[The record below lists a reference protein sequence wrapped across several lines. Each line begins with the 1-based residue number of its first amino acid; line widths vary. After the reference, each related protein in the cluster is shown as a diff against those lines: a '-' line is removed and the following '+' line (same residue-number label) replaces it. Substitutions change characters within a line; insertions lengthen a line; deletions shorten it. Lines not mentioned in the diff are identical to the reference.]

1 MTAARRS
8 VEAEDNSTAC
18 PPILC
23 PIASRVRPEGSGFR
37 PRGDASDVLL
47 DPVGHGVF
55 VETDSPGLRKTS
67 APVIISNDTKPP
79 FIKVFSESF
88 IKSLYNGRRR
98 VNDHQCFGFVSLP
111 ERGGDKAAPL
121 TGMMTDSMSLALCG
135 HTSLTWIYC
144 SCCVR
149 NQRMFLRRSQ

>member
-1 MTAARRS
+1 MPANTVPNRQQGKAG
-8 VEAEDNSTAC
+8 
-18 PPILC
+18 
-23 PIASRVRPEGSGFR
+23 GSGFR

-55 VETDSPGLRKTS
+55 VVTDSPGLRKTS

-111 ERGGDKAAPL
+111 ERGDDKAATAYGDDDRFHESRL
-121 TGMMTDSMSLALCG
+121 VWSYQFNTDLL
-135 HTSLTWIYC
+135 
-144 SCCVR
+144 
-149 NQRMFLRRSQ
+149 